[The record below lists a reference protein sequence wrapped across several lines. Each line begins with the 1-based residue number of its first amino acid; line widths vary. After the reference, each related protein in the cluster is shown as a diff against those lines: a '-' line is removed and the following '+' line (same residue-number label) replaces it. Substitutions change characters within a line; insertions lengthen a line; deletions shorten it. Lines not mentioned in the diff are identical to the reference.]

1 MRFKAWPSG
10 PGKRPSTLPQLLAVL
25 SKSLTILVAV
35 ESAKP
40 LRPDKPQEDPA
51 AQMVLSQ
58 PCPVGSL
65 TGAVTSC
72 FVTAQPS
79 PSRLAS
85 TATTLE

>member
-40 LRPDKPQEDPA
+40 LRPDKPQEAPA

-58 PCPVGSL
+58 PCPIGSL